1 MGVPPPLGPDP
12 RVREPGLLN
21 GAVLS
26 RVGRS
31 TAVALVGAA
40 SGGRTIHML
49 RHVDAAVAVV
59 AMSRTADAG
68 LDEAAATLGIDI
80 MFAKDTKHRQTL
92 LAAAGIL
99 APMAPQV
106 KNVVDELEKIQ
117 WPHDVLEDSAPIVF
131 QNAPFNKIFGDLV
144 YVVATPSEHG
154 CTCGPYMMYKQC
166 EHVVYAESLDVAFR
180 ASTRDFA
187 TLLAKQQRGRPR
199 GRVVP
204 ARDRRAANMSRQLR
218 MMGVRCEERRP
229 KNRAR
234 IHAAWPNAALATC
247 RVARLLTHRCVCPCC
262 HPRCDGKYG

>member
-1 MGVPPPLGPDP
+1 MQGIYTNQWSSAFEWASNAPLGPDP
-12 RVREPGLLN
+12 RVLEPGLLN

-31 TAVALVGAA
+31 TAVAFVDAA

-187 TLLAKQQRGRPR
+187 TLPAKQKRGRPR

-204 ARDRRAANMSRQLR
+204 ARDRRAANM
-218 MMGVRCEERRP
+218 
-229 KNRAR
+229 
-234 IHAAWPNAALATC
+234 
-247 RVARLLTHRCVCPCC
+247 
-262 HPRCDGKYG
+262 